1 MKTKIMHITSA
12 QEHSLERLILKNMQ
26 DVVCLHNKEGKCVYI
41 SPAVQNQLGYTPAEL
56 LNYFSCD
63 LISSEDLDKI
73 RKECWQPLT
82 EGASST
88 CVTYRI
94 RKKDGTYVW
103 FETLMWRI
111 EDTHSQEDIC
121 YQSISRDITER
132 IYAELRLKVMNES
145 LVEAQKIAHIGS
157 WEYNVA
163 TKEIWWS
170 DELFSIFGLSRNST
184 PPTLEELMTYIHP
197 DDAHPFFS
205 ALENCIEKGQVYDLT
220 YRIVLADKSIKYIH
234 GIGRPVLAADGSVM
248 AVKGVRH
255 EISQQKLAEAQLI
268 KAKEIAEESVKM
280 KEEFLA
286 NMSHEIRTPLNGIVG
301 IAHLLS
307 KTPLN
312 KEQKQFMEAIKFSAD
327 NLMVIINDILDLAKI
342 EAGKMHIE
350 EAPFQVRQMVKNIAN
365 MFSIKTN
372 EKNLALQID
381 IADNV
386 PEHILGDPVRLNQ
399 VLLNL
404 VGNAVK
410 FTHAGSV
417 SISVSV
423 VKETVKEAVLRFSVK
438 DTGIGIA
445 EDKLQY
451 IFESFTQASHDTT
464 RKFGGTGLGLAICKK
479 LVELQKGKIEI
490 KSKLGEGSEFSVIV
504 PYEKDETY
512 AASDTVESATPDK
525 EFLPESIRILLAEDN
540 EINRLILLNMLK
552 RWKLIK
558 TQVDIAANGKEVLE
572 LLERQSY
579 DLILMDC
586 QMPEMDGYTT
596 TRIIRNELASPQRE
610 VPIIAVTASALQQ
623 DKEKVFAAGMDDFI
637 PKPFEQADLFNKILS
652 VVQRNP
658 DSVPQL
664 QVKQI
669 SEESQEKLFDLSFL
683 KSIAGDDLYELEE
696 IILKFIERLPIEIDL
711 MEQAMAERNFKQM
724 GAYAHKIK
732 ANVRFF
738 GIEPLF
744 EIMELLEKAG
754 AIPKNQVNIQILK
767 HHIVTVKNIS
777 AKVLIELAKLT
788 TVKV

>member
-1 MKTKIMHITSA
+1 
-12 QEHSLERLILKNMQ
+12 MQ
-26 DVVCLHNKEGKCVYI
+26 DIVCLHNREGKFIYI
-41 SPAVQNQLGYTPAEL
+41 SPAVQNQLGYSPEEL
-56 LNYFSCD
+56 LHSSSCN
-63 LISSEDLDKI
+63 LISSEDLEKI
-73 RKECWQPLT
+73 QSEGWQPLA

-88 CVTYRI
+88 SVTYRI

-103 FETLMWRI
+103 FETLMWRLEHHI
-111 EDTHSQEDIC
+111 QDKIY

-132 IYAELRLKVMNES
+132 MYSELRLKVMNES
-145 LVEAQKIAHIGS
+145 LVEAQKIAHVGS

-163 TKEIWWS
+163 TNEIWWS
-170 DELFSIFGLSRNST
+170 DELFSIFGLAPDST

-197 DDAHPFFS
+197 DDAHLFFS
-205 ALENCIEKGQVYDLT
+205 ALENCIEKGQVYDLS
-220 YRIVLADKSIKYIH
+220 YRIILSDKSIRYIH

-248 AVKGVRH
+248 AVKGIRH

-342 EAGKMHIE
+342 EAGKMNIE
-350 EAPFQVRQMVKNIAN
+350 EAPLLVRQIVKNVAN
-365 MFSIKTN
+365 MFSIKTS
-372 EKNLALQID
+372 EKNLAILID
-381 IADNV
+381 IAENV
-386 PEHILGDPVRLNQ
+386 PEHLLGDSVRLNQ

-417 SISVSV
+417 SIFVKV
-423 VKETVKEAVLRFSVK
+423 IKETMDEVELQFSVK

-479 LVELQKGKIEI
+479 LVELQKGKIDI
-490 KSKLGEGSEFSVIV
+490 KSKLGEGSEFSITV
-504 PYEKDETY
+504 PYKKDKVY
-512 AASDTVESATPDK
+512 AAPVKMESATPDN
-525 EFLPESIRILLAEDN
+525 EFLPESISILLAEDN

-558 TQVDIAANGKEVLE
+558 TQVDVAANGKEVLQ
-572 LLERQSY
+572 LLEQQSY

-596 TRIIRNELASPQRE
+596 TRIIRNELASPKRE

-652 VVQRNP
+652 VVRRNP

-664 QVKQI
+664 QI
-669 SEESQEKLFDLSFL
+669 SKESQEKLFDLSFL
-683 KSIAGDDLYELEE
+683 KSIAGEDLYELEE
-696 IILKFIERLPIEIDL
+696 IILKFIEKLPVEIAL

-724 GAYAHKIK
+724 GTYAHKIK

-754 AIPKNQVNIQILK
+754 TIPKDQVDIQILQ

-777 AKVLIELAKLT
+777 AKVLVELAKLT
-788 TVKV
+788 TAKV